1 MPGRVKG
8 AQWAAA
14 AAGLA
19 ALAGASVAGAADPV
33 DARLDGQFRMTGK
46 ITRADHVRGEHE
58 GQTVK
63 RNWEFTSKCDVGP
76 CDSVVLH
83 RHRGAKKVDRLV
95 LDRKDPGEYAGKGRF
110 FFPIRCAGRVH
121 KKGGEARVKIEVT
134 VTAATLADGQLAAS
148 EVRAKYTNPRR
159 INHTQ
164 CTNGSLG
171 RDGASYTGKR
181 QSG

>member
-1 MPGRVKG
+1 MPGRVKS
-8 AQWAAA
+8 ARRTAAA
-14 AAGLA
+14 AALA
-19 ALAGASVAGAADPV
+19 ALAATAVAGAADPV
-33 DARLDGQFRMTGK
+33 DARIDGQFRMKGT

-76 CDSVVLH
+76 CGSVVLH
-83 RHRGAKKVDRLV
+83 RHRGANKVDRLV
-95 LDRKDPGEYAGKGRF
+95 LDRKGPGEYSGKGKF

-121 KKGGEARVKIEVT
+121 KKGGEARVRIDVT
-134 VTAATLADGQLAAS
+134 VTAATLVDGQLTAD
-148 EVRAKYTNPRR
+148 EVSAKYTNPRR

-171 RDGASYTGKR
+171 RDGASYTGTR
-181 QSG
+181 Q

>member
-1 MPGRVKG
+1 MPRRKRW
-8 AQWAAA
+8 ASWAA
-14 AAGLA
+14 LVLV
-19 ALAGASVAGAADPV
+19 ALAGTAAARADAPV
-33 DARLDGQFRMTGK
+33 DARLDGTFRMKGT

-58 GQTVK
+58 GQTVR
-63 RNWEFTSKCDVGP
+63 RNWEFTSKCEVGA

-83 RHRGAKKVDRLV
+83 RHRGAKRVDRLV
-95 LDRKDPGEYAGKGRF
+95 LDRKDPGVYSGKGKF

-121 KKGGEARVKIEVT
+121 KHGGEARVRIDVK
-134 VTAATLADGQLAAS
+134 VTATTLVDGQLVADELS
-148 EVRAKYTNPRR
+148 AKYVNPRR

-164 CTNGSLG
+164 CEGDLG